1 MFETPSEVKNE
12 VERKNA
18 VETASILVV
27 DDDESI
33 RDTLVEIL
41 TGEGYLAQSAQ
52 TGKEAAEKCYGE
64 SFDLALIDI
73 RLPDVEGTKLLG
85 TLERLCPEMIKII
98 ITGYP
103 TVENAVEALNSGAEG
118 YIVKP
123 FKPQKL
129 LDQIKEQLERTRR
142 TKWASL
148 LSSTG
153 VSENEAK
160 IYLSLAFEG
169 SSEARRISM
178 SSGVPRTKT
187 YVALKK
193 LVQRGLVNEMP
204 GEIQRYSIAPPSGA
218 FTPFVQNLKKDLS
231 DQATNLAGLEQVISK
246 LESVH
251 KEKQTLEPDSIQ
263 KGEIWVIKGDEEIK
277 RKIGELLLTAKT
289 SVLAVTTEMGLIFLY
304 KGFGKV
310 LDNLVEKGVR
320 VQLKV
325 PVGHSNEH
333 FVKELRAAY
342 KVDDVKVLLPVF
354 LLTVDGKEL
363 FLASF
368 AADGDQVVFGDNR
381 GIFCEEDGLVS
392 FFNGLL
398 GVQ

>member
-12 VERKNA
+12 AERKNA

-27 DDDESI
+27 DDEESI

-187 YVALKK
+187 
-193 LVQRGLVNEMP
+193 
-204 GEIQRYSIAPPSGA
+204 
-218 FTPFVQNLKKDLS
+218 
-231 DQATNLAGLEQVISK
+231 
-246 LESVH
+246 
-251 KEKQTLEPDSIQ
+251 
-263 KGEIWVIKGDEEIK
+263 
-277 RKIGELLLTAKT
+277 
-289 SVLAVTTEMGLIFLY
+289 
-304 KGFGKV
+304 
-310 LDNLVEKGVR
+310 
-320 VQLKV
+320 
-325 PVGHSNEH
+325 
-333 FVKELRAAY
+333 
-342 KVDDVKVLLPVF
+342 
-354 LLTVDGKEL
+354 
-363 FLASF
+363 
-368 AADGDQVVFGDNR
+368 
-381 GIFCEEDGLVS
+381 
-392 FFNGLL
+392 
-398 GVQ
+398 